1 MQFQKLFPLSI
12 RLSDTGADKDVR
24 MSESRD
30 ADIVLLCL
38 PLEELKGDLQVLT
51 NELRPFM
58 EGAHLDR
65 IVLVGTKS
73 DLNDDDTIKNKGWSV
88 ARELCARIYLE
99 CSSTNLD
106 SVRELFKKV
115 IDIHTNTAKKNAV
128 SKVQF
133 YTQPSVDSIQDEGET
148 KRRFSW

>member
-1 MQFQKLFPLSI
+1 MQFQNIFPLST

-24 MSESRD
+24 KSESRD

-58 EGAHLDR
+58 EGAQLDR
-65 IVLVGTKS
+65 IVVVGTKS

-88 ARELCARIYLE
+88 SRELSARIFLE

-115 IDIHTNTAKKNAV
+115 IDIHTNTAKKNAFL
-128 SKVQF
+128 Q
-133 YTQPSVDSIQDEGET
+133 TLQQRQPKQQ
-148 KRRFSW
+148 RR

>member
-1 MQFQKLFPLSI
+1 
-12 RLSDTGADKDVR
+12 

-115 IDIHTNTAKKNAV
+115 IDFHTKTAKKNAFLQTTHQA
-128 SKVQF
+128 QF